1 MGISAREWSRA
12 ETTRMS
18 ELFSRSENTT
28 VSHTQFVN
36 VAVEITR
43 CCVLLF
49 YKIVFIVV
57 LNTT

>member
-1 MGISAREWSRA
+1 
-12 ETTRMS
+12 MS
-18 ELFSRSENTT
+18 ELFYRIENTT

-36 VAVEITR
+36 VAVEIAR
-43 CCVLLF
+43 CYVLLF